1 MRFRSPTNI
10 QLRRAQ
16 LVLILA
22 AVVPTVLMTATGII
36 LLVLGQGSVA
46 IVAGTLV
53 LAFCTSSLT
62 GFLLGSIF
70 VSRGASLAR
79 VQTDFL
85 SSVSHEFRTPIT
97 SIRMFIE
104 TLRDGRVTDPEEQ
117 QRCLRIVGQEME
129 RLDGLVSKL
138 LDLSRMEAGRHPF
151 VREPVQVSDLV
162 KDAVNGLD
170 AVRMGTPV
178 NLDVEVHP
186 GLQVAG
192 DRSALGQVFVNLLV
206 NAWKYTPK
214 ENKCI
219 AIRVY
224 PQKRFVVFD
233 IEDNGDGIPPTER
246 QFIFDTFERGRSAID
261 SGTSGSGLGLAI
273 VRAITRAHGGDV
285 HLVAGTGGACFR
297 VRLPRRTS

>member
-22 AVVPTVLMTATGII
+22 AVVPTILMTATGII
-36 LLVLGQGSVA
+36 LLVVGQGSIA
-46 IVAGTLV
+46 IVAGILV

-62 GFLLGSIF
+62 GYLLGSIF

-79 VQTDFL
+79 VQNDFL

-104 TLRDGRVTDPEEQ
+104 TLRDGRVTDPAEQ

-129 RLDGLVSKL
+129 RLDGLVTKL
-138 LDLSRMEAGRHPF
+138 LDLSRIEAGKQPF
-151 VREPVQVSDLV
+151 ERVPVPVADLV
-162 KDAVNGLD
+162 KDAITALD
-170 AVRMGTPV
+170 AVRMGDE
-178 NLDVEVHP
+178 LKLEVEVHP
-186 GLQVAG
+186 DLEVMG
-192 DRSALGQVFVNLLV
+192 DRLALGQVFVNLLV

-219 AIRVY
+219 TFRVY
-224 PQKRFVVFD
+224 PHKKYVVFD
-233 IEDNGDGIPPTER
+233 VEDNGDGVPPGER
-246 QFIFDTFERGRSAID
+246 KYIFETFERGSGAINA
-261 SGTSGSGLGLAI
+261 GTTGSGLGLPI
-273 VRAITRAHGGDV
+273 VRAITKAHGGDV
-285 HLVAGTGGACFR
+285 HLMGGTAGACFR

>member
-22 AVVPTVLMTATGII
+22 AVVPTILMTATGII
-36 LLVLGQGSVA
+36 LLVVGQGSVA
-46 IVAGTLV
+46 VVAGILV

-79 VQTDFL
+79 IQTDFL
-85 SSVSHEFRTPIT
+85 SSVSHELRTPIT

-117 QRCLRIVGQEME
+117 QRCLRIVGHEME

-138 LDLSRMEAGRHPF
+138 LDLSRMEAGRQPF
-151 VREPVQVSDLV
+151 ASEPVPVAMLV
-162 KDAVNGLD
+162 KDALTALD
-170 AVRMGTPV
+170 AVRMGDDV
-178 NLDVEVHP
+178 ELVVEVHP
-186 GLQVAG
+186 DLEVTG
-192 DRSALGQVFVNLLV
+192 DRLALGQVFANLLV

-214 ENKCI
+214 ENKRI
-219 AIRVY
+219 TIRVQ
-224 PQKRFVVFD
+224 PVKRYIVFD
-233 IEDNGDGIPPTER
+233 IEDNGDGIPPDER
-246 QFIFDTFERGRSAID
+246 KFIFETFERGRSAID
-261 SGTSGSGLGLAI
+261 SGSTGSGLGLAI

-285 HLVAGTGGACFR
+285 QLVGSTGGACFR